1 MMTRHIPVVDVFAGC
16 GGLGEGFSS
25 SPFELRLSIE
35 KDSAPIKTLWLRSF
49 FHQFPNDELPDDYYA
64 YLAGRITR
72 AELCM
77 NYPIEAA
84 EASRRCLQAEL
95 GSDTQDCSRVRA
107 SLSRAIR
114 GSKDWVLVGGPP
126 CQAYSTIG
134 RVKNQS
140 LDNYNPDTDVR
151 FELYREYLSII
162 CAYWPSVFVFE
173 NVKGLLSSSHHNQF
187 IFDRI
192 LTDLADPAQALAPDG
207 IHLPHN
213 YTYKLYPLSARR
225 LSVNG
230 ECGPINPNDFVVKAE
245 HYGVP
250 QARHR
255 VIIMGVR
262 NDIQK
267 HPEPLLRAGGAI
279 SAMEVLGGLP
289 PVRSGISTKDSPEAW
304 VEAIMGI
311 LDHSWWQ
318 QVPEPLQQ
326 RIIEVLENLTMSPSD
341 RGSLRFLDVPSQCDY
356 EPDWFEDERLL
367 GTLNHEART
376 HRIDDLW
383 RYLFASCFME
393 NSERPFRVSDFPPG
407 LMPNHQ
413 NIYNALKSSHFADRF
428 SVVPPNAPSRTVVS
442 HIQKDGHYYIHYDP
456 AQCRSLTVREA
467 ARLQTFPDN
476 YFFEGNRTEQYG
488 QVGNAVPPLLSSQ
501 IAERVAELFEP

>member
-1 MMTRHIPVVDVFAGC
+1 MTRHIPVVDVFAGC

-25 SPFELRLSIE
+25 PPFELRLSIE
-35 KDSAPIKTLWLRSF
+35 KDNAPIKTLWLRSF
-49 FHQFPNDELPDDYYA
+49 FHQFSKDEMPDEYYA

-72 AELCM
+72 AELCQQ
-77 NYPIEAA
+77 YPIEAA
-84 EASRRCLQAEL
+84 EAFRRCLQVEL
-95 GSDTQDCSRVRA
+95 GSKTQDHTRIKA
-107 SLSRAIR
+107 SLARAIR
-114 GSKDWVLVGGPP
+114 GSNDWVLVGGPP

-140 LDNYNPDTDVR
+140 LDHYDPDTDVR
-151 FELYREYLSII
+151 FELYREYLGII
-162 CAYWPSVFVFE
+162 GSYWPSVFVFE
-173 NVKGLLSSSHHNQF
+173 NVKGLLSSSYRDRS
-187 IFDRI
+187 IFYRM
-192 LTDLADPAQALAPDG
+192 LADLADPAQALAPDG
-207 IHLPHN
+207 ICMSHN
-213 YTYKLYPLSARR
+213 YTYKLYPISAGR
-225 LSVNG
+225 LPVNG
-230 ECGPINPNDFVVKAE
+230 ECEPINPNDFVVKAE

-255 VIIMGVR
+255 VIIIGVR

-267 HPEPLLRAGGAI
+267 HPEPLLRAGESV
-279 SAMEVLGGLP
+279 SAMEVLDGLP
-289 PVRSGISTKDSPEAW
+289 FVRSGISTQDSPEAW
-304 VEAIMGI
+304 VEAILSI

-318 QVPEPLQQ
+318 QIPQPLQQ
-326 RIIEVLENLTMSPSD
+326 RIIEVLENLTVPSSD

-356 EPDWFEDERLL
+356 EPDWFEDERLS
-367 GTLNHEART
+367 GTLNHEARA

-393 NSERPFRVSDFPPG
+393 NSERPFRVSDFPAG

-413 NIYNALKSSHFADRF
+413 NIYNALKSIHFADRF
-428 SVVPPNAPSRTVVS
+428 SVVPQNAPSRTVVS

-476 YFFEGNRTEQYG
+476 YFFEGNRTEQYR

-501 IAERVAELFEP
+501 IAERVAELFES